1 VSATA
6 EPDRAV
12 PPPTVETLEA
22 LPSDAW
28 AVLLRSVRTG
38 LQALDDRDLTPA
50 IRRLRAAPTGR
61 LAGGRVRRELCELL
75 ARGGPPWRAVLAQ
88 LREHDDQL
96 PPAVDAIVRGEQAAP
111 PPPVAGST
119 SSLERARAEAE
130 QARAEA
136 GRARAEADRAR
147 DRLREVRDERDAA
160 RRRAEGAEGRA
171 AAAEAELAALRAE
184 VGSLEAARTRL
195 LDDLAAAEAD
205 RRRAVEREA
214 RRQTAEVER
223 LRAELAALRRAEEE
237 QRLVEQRRVEARQ
250 QARREAARAQSEAR
264 REAQADRGTKVRPGR
279 PSVLPAGI
287 APDTTEAADALLHA
301 GRLVLVDG
309 YNLTLQHRSDLAL
322 EAQRTWLTQLLSNLA
337 ARRRV
342 RPVVVFDGEQAGG
355 GRPRTGSREVEVRF
369 TPSGITAD
377 DELVLAVEATDEP
390 VVVVTDDRELRAR
403 LLASGAD
410 VIGTAP
416 FLWAAG

>member
-1 VSATA
+1 
-6 EPDRAV
+6 
-12 PPPTVETLEA
+12 
-22 LPSDAW
+22 
-28 AVLLRSVRTG
+28 
-38 LQALDDRDLTPA
+38 
-50 IRRLRAAPTGR
+50 
-61 LAGGRVRRELCELL
+61 
-75 ARGGPPWRAVLAQ
+75 
-88 LREHDDQL
+88 
-96 PPAVDAIVRGEQAAP
+96 
-111 PPPVAGST
+111 
-119 SSLERARAEAE
+119 
-130 QARAEA
+130 
-136 GRARAEADRAR
+136 
-147 DRLREVRDERDAA
+147 
-160 RRRAEGAEGRA
+160 
-171 AAAEAELAALRAE
+171 
-184 VGSLEAARTRL
+184 L
-195 LDDLAAAEAD
+195 LDDLAAAEAE

-250 QARREAARAQSEAR
+250 QARREAVRAQSEAR
-264 REAQADRGTKVRPGR
+264 REAQAERGTKVRPGR

-410 VIGTAP
+410 VVGTAP

>member
-1 VSATA
+1 
-6 EPDRAV
+6 
-12 PPPTVETLEA
+12 VE
-22 LPSDAW
+22 
-28 AVLLRSVRTG
+28 
-38 LQALDDRDLTPA
+38 
-50 IRRLRAAPTGR
+50 
-61 LAGGRVRRELCELL
+61 
-75 ARGGPPWRAVLAQ
+75 
-88 LREHDDQL
+88 
-96 PPAVDAIVRGEQAAP
+96 AIVRGEQAAP

-119 SSLERARAEAE
+119 SSLERAHAAAE
-130 QARAEA
+130 QARAEV

-184 VGSLEAARTRL
+184 VASLEAARTRL

-250 QARREAARAQSEAR
+250 QARRQAVRAQSEAR
-264 REAQADRGTKVRPGR
+264 REAQAERGTKVRPGR
-279 PSVLPAGI
+279 PSVLPSGI

-342 RPVVVFDGEQAGG
+342 RPVVVFDGERAGG
-355 GRPRTGSREVEVRF
+355 GRPWTGGREVEVRF